1 MAASVSEC
9 LWSDILESLTKLSK
23 NFAVMMHYKKVS
35 GMKYFVRKILALKI
49 YDLSKF
55 DNCEGV
61 FLK

>member
-1 MAASVSEC
+1 
-9 LWSDILESLTKLSK
+9 
-23 NFAVMMHYKKVS
+23 MMHYKKVS